1 MRMLKDS
8 NGSAEKQVSRQIK
21 HEPHSDQQNNTP
33 ETPAVDSGSVSIS
46 SNKNRSI
53 TREDIEVVQN
63 LIERCMRLYM
73 NRSEVVNT
81 LSSRARIEPGFTTL
95 VWQKLEEENADFFR
109 AYNIRLKLKQQI
121 LLFND
126 LLEKQCQLMYPTPAE
141 VPYTPMQNG
150 FHHMPVNNLPMRYSV
165 LQQQHSSPYVDQP
178 PSNFVGSMPSYHV
191 VHGVPSPGNIHPMQI
206 SSGKNMVMDRSA
218 VDTVLAIPTCA
229 IKLEN
234 PSSPASLASNGQ
246 FPFTPSEI
254 SGLRMDTSV
263 IDSTYSSHLENSEEL
278 QLGPDVTGQ
287 PKEFLQLLG
296 QNPWNPSLSD
306 VTADWSN
313 LQDFEALGNFSV
325 PPLLSDADA
334 FLDSPEQKDMVEDF
348 FVDAVPGAGSPSEEE
363 KP

>member
-1 MRMLKDS
+1 
-8 NGSAEKQVSRQIK
+8 
-21 HEPHSDQQNNTP
+21 
-33 ETPAVDSGSVSIS
+33 
-46 SNKNRSI
+46 
-53 TREDIEVVQN
+53 
-63 LIERCMRLYM
+63 
-73 NRSEVVNT
+73 
-81 LSSRARIEPGFTTL
+81 
-95 VWQKLEEENADFFR
+95 
-109 AYNIRLKLKQQI
+109 
-121 LLFND
+121 
-126 LLEKQCQLMYPTPAE
+126 
-141 VPYTPMQNG
+141 
-150 FHHMPVNNLPMRYSV
+150 
-165 LQQQHSSPYVDQP
+165 
-178 PSNFVGSMPSYHV
+178 
-191 VHGVPSPGNIHPMQI
+191 
-206 SSGKNMVMDRSA
+206 MVMDRSA